1 MRFVPLRAFDARK
14 LRQVMLRR
22 WFGLLLA
29 LHACHAADSSPAR
42 STPARLELIPV
53 DADIWLPTVD
63 VHARIVGRF
72 SATRCTLDANGRKLG
87 VQSPR
92 PDFVA
97 QLPLDPGENRVSLRC
112 TDSAGNELSSEP
124 VVYRN
129 RTDVS
134 ALAAPLAAAEHP
146 GWLDDGVLYGIV
158 PPLYGAPP
166 LQAVT
171 RALPELADLGVTA
184 LWLSPLFATP
194 AGDFGY
200 AVTDY
205 FRIREDYGSAADLR
219 ALVERAHGL
228 GLKVLLDFVP
238 NHTSARHPY
247 FTQANRLGERSHYY
261 GFYQRDSK
269 QRSQHYFDW
278 QELPNLDYRNPEV
291 RAWMTA
297 ASAHWLR
304 DFAIDGYRVDAAW
317 GVAQREPTFYDAWST
332 RLEAVRPAVL
342 IAEASARDPFY
353 VQHGFDAT
361 YDWTLELGHWAWA
374 EVFASER
381 SIAERLEQAVTTT
394 ERATPRPDRVLR
406 FLNNNDTG
414 ARFVTRHGVG
424 LTRAATVALLTLPG
438 IPTLYSFDEVGG
450 EFEPYAGLHPISTPR
465 YPELRDFH
473 RRLIALRRSLPALRG
488 ARLSFITSKNPDVA
502 VYVRP
507 AVAGGSALLVAVNF
521 SDQPARLDVPLPSAL
536 SRSAAELRD
545 LLGGVL
551 IERTTPSSLIMT
563 LPAYGYA
570 LLGPRAADSTPR
582 APLSPARDPRAR

>member
-1 MRFVPLRAFDARK
+1 
-14 LRQVMLRR
+14 MLRR

-29 LHACHAADSSPAR
+29 LHACRAAELSPGR
-42 STPARLELIPV
+42 PTSARLELAPV
-53 DADIWLPTVD
+53 DADVWLPTID
-63 VHARIVGRF
+63 VRARIVGQF
-72 SATRCTLDANGRKLG
+72 NGTGCTLSANGRKLT
-87 VQSPR
+87 VSSPR
-92 PDFVA
+92 ADFVA
-97 QLPLDPGENRVSLRC
+97 QLPLDPGPNRVTLRC
-112 TDSAGNELSSEP
+112 TDGAGNVLSSEP

-129 RTDVS
+129 RADAS
-134 ALAAPLAAAEHP
+134 ALVPPPAAAEHP

-166 LQAVT
+166 LKAVT
-171 RALPELADLGVTA
+171 RALPELAELGVTA

-194 AGDFGY
+194 PGDFGY

-205 FRIREDYGSAADLR
+205 FTIREDYGSAADLR

-238 NHTSARHPY
+238 NHTSARHRY
-247 FTQANRLGERSHYY
+247 FTEASRLGERSHYY
-261 GFYQRDSK
+261 GFYQRDSE

-317 GVAQREPTFYDAWST
+317 GVAQRWPTFYDAWSAQ
-332 RLEAVRPAVL
+332 LEAVRPAVL
-342 IAEASARDPFY
+342 IAEASARDPFFL
-353 VQHGFDAT
+353 QHGFDAA

-381 SIAERLEQAVTTT
+381 GIAERLEQAVTTT
-394 ERATPRPDRVLR
+394 ERAAARADRVLR

-414 ARFVTRHGVG
+414 VRFVTRHGVG

-450 EFEPYAGLHPISTPR
+450 EFEPYAGLHPISAPR
-465 YPELRDFH
+465 YPELREFH
-473 RRLIALRRSLPALRG
+473 RRLIALRHSLPALRS
-488 ARLSFITSKNPDVA
+488 ARLNFVPSHNPDVA

-507 AVAGGSALLVAVNF
+507 AEGNGAALLVAVNF
-521 SDQPARLDVPLPSAL
+521 SDQPARLDLQLPSEL
-536 SRSAAELRD
+536 SLSPIELGD
-545 LLGGVL
+545 LLGGVR
-551 IERTTPSSLIMT
+551 IERATPSSLIMT

-570 LLGPRAADSTPR
+570 LLGPRAPASTPPDPGSR
-582 APLSPARDPRAR
+582 AKNPRAR